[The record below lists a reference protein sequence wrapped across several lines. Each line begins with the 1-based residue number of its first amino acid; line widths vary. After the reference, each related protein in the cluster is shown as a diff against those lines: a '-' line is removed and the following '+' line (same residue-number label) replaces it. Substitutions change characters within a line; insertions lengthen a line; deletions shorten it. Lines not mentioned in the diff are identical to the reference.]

1 MVLKKINRR
10 TTVVCL
16 LLTLVVAFTTRAL
29 LIIFNPTEPVK
40 EDETEE
46 IVEPEPEPEP
56 EPIITTIDF
65 QPTVEAWVNSVGGTK
80 GIVIYDLDLD
90 KVVGYYNPHVNFATA
105 SLYKLFVVYEGYRRV
120 QNGTWDGD
128 EKAGWTSFTIKECL
142 DLAIRESHSP
152 CAETLWGLIGHEELN
167 YIAQNDFGIPDVIVS
182 NLLATPYQI
191 MEMLKLYYYH
201 TEITNEN
208 LIAIMKDSFLN
219 QPTTTY
225 NWRQG
230 LPSGFSD
237 QVNVYNKVGWNWDGE
252 RWTIYDDAAII
263 NFVNENR
270 HFIVVVMSSNVN
282 YQQIKNFATQIEST
296 FYAQNVLKN

>member
-10 TTVVCL
+10 TAVVCFL
-16 LLTLVVAFTTRAL
+16 LALVVAFTTRAL
-29 LIIFNPTEPVK
+29 LIKFNPTEPVK

-128 EKAGWTSFTIKECL
+128 ERAGWTSFTIKEYNRTRR
-142 DLAIRESHSP
+142 A
-152 CAETLWGLIGHEELN
+152 
-167 YIAQNDFGIPDVIVS
+167 
-182 NLLATPYQI
+182 
-191 MEMLKLYYYH
+191 KLYRS
-201 TEITNEN
+201 
-208 LIAIMKDSFLN
+208 K
-219 QPTTTY
+219 
-225 NWRQG
+225 
-230 LPSGFSD
+230 
-237 QVNVYNKVGWNWDGE
+237 
-252 RWTIYDDAAII
+252 
-263 NFVNENR
+263 
-270 HFIVVVMSSNVN
+270 
-282 YQQIKNFATQIEST
+282 
-296 FYAQNVLKN
+296 